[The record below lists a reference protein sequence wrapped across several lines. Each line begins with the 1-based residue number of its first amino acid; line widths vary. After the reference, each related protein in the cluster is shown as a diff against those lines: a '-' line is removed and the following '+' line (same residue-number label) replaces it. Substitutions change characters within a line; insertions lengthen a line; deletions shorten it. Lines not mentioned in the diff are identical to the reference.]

1 MTWVVVPA
9 AGRGTRLGGDT
20 PKQYLTLLGQ
30 PMIERTLR
38 TVLSHPQISG
48 VVVAIAH
55 DDTYWPGWRE
65 FEAKPVVTC
74 HGGGERSESVLS
86 GLLALP
92 ATVNDDDWVLV
103 HDAARPCLS
112 ALDLSRLLA
121 VAQLDP
127 VGAILAA
134 PVTDTLKRTDA
145 DSHIIGTEPRNTLW
159 RAFTPQCFR
168 RGSLTRAL
176 ESALRQGITVTDE
189 AQAMERL
196 GLKPR
201 LVPGSED
208 NIKVTS
214 AFDLKLA
221 EFILSRS

>member
-9 AGRGTRLGGDT
+9 AGRGTRLGSET
-20 PKQYLTLLGQ
+20 PKQYLNVLGQ

-38 TVLSHPQISG
+38 ALLSHPQIDG
-48 VVVAIAH
+48 VVVAIAR
-55 DDTYWPGWRE
+55 DDSYWPGWRE
-65 FEAKPVVTC
+65 FEGKPVITC
-74 HGGGERSESVLS
+74 IGGGERAESVLS
-86 GLLALP
+86 GLRALP
-92 ATVNDDDWVLV
+92 QTVHEEEWVLV

-112 ALDLSRLLA
+112 ALDLTRLLA
-121 VAQLDP
+121 VAQLEP

-134 PVTDTLKRTDA
+134 PVRDTVKRADT
-145 DSHIIGTEPRNTLW
+145 DSHISGTESRDALW

-168 RGSLTRAL
+168 RGSLIRAI
-176 ESALRQGITVTDE
+176 ESALRQGFSVTDE

-208 NIKVTS
+208 NIKITS
-214 AFDLKLA
+214 ASDLMLA
-221 EFILSRS
+221 EFILSRT